1 MNRCLASSRFRSLL
15 LTFCLGLSP
24 LALVAQVQTAVEPSE
39 AALRNLPPDAQ
50 RIPPISAKSQYGVL
64 RVVAPPEVLVNGKP
78 ARLSPGSRIRGTN
91 NLMVMSASLV
101 GQDLKVRYTLEPL
114 GLVHEVWILT
124 PREIAATPPA
134 QTKPATN

>member
-1 MNRCLASSRFRSLL
+1 MNRCRLFSFRLRPLL
-15 LTFCLGLSP
+15 LTVCLGL
-24 LALVAQVQTAVEPSE
+24 AVETQAQTS
-39 AALRNLPPDAQ
+39 AQDLPPDAQ

-64 RVVAPPEVLVNGKP
+64 RVMAPPEVLLNGKP

-91 NLMVMSASLV
+91 NLMVMSGSLV

-124 PREIAATPPA
+124 AREIAAAPAAPTPPA
-134 QTKPATN
+134 TAN

>member
-1 MNRCLASSRFRSLL
+1 MNRCLPIDCIPRSLL
-15 LTFCLGLSP
+15 LTGCLLLAGLT
-24 LALVAQVQTAVEPSE
+24 LNARAQN
-39 AALRNLPPDAQ
+39 AAQDLPPDPQ

-64 RVVAPPEVLVNGKP
+64 HVVTPPDILLNGQP

-91 NLMVMSASLV
+91 NLMVLSGALI

-124 PREIAATPPA
+124 PREIAASAAQPLPA
-134 QTKPATN
+134 ATAN

>member
-1 MNRCLASSRFRSLL
+1 MNRCLSLLRVRPLL
-15 LTFCLGLSP
+15 LTACLC
-24 LALVAQVQTAVEPSE
+24 LALSCMSVTAQVQTAVQPTD
-39 AALRNLPPDAQ
+39 ALANLPPDAQ

-64 RVVAPPEVLVNGKP
+64 RVVAPPEVLLNGKP

-91 NLMVMSASLV
+91 NLMVMSGSLV

-134 QTKPATN
+134 SK

>member
-1 MNRCLASSRFRSLL
+1 MNRCLSPRLAHTHTLL
-15 LTFCLGLSP
+15 LTLYLGLSSM
-24 LALVAQVQTAVEPSE
+24 AAVAQTQATVQSASTASL
-39 AALRNLPPDAQ
+39 ANLPPDAQ

-64 RVVAPPEVLVNGKP
+64 RVVAPPDVLLNGKP

-91 NLMVMSASLV
+91 NLMIMSGSLV

-124 PREIAATPPA
+124 AREIAATPPA
-134 QTKPATN
+134 SK